1 MDQALAFRISEQ
13 FNLGDKPLTTVFA
26 SPGALISTLL
36 PNLYILAGL
45 ILFVFLLFGGF
56 GIIMGA
62 QGGNPDQV
70 GKGKNAITTALIG
83 FGLVFASY
91 WIIQIIQWITGIN
104 ILNPPEF

>member
-1 MDQALAFRISEQ
+1 MDQALAFQIGAEFR
-13 FNLGDKPLTTVFA
+13 LGEATLSDVFS
-26 SPGALISTLL
+26 SPGDLVSTLL
-36 PNLYILAGL
+36 PNVYILAGL

-83 FGLVFASY
+83 FGLIFASY
-91 WIIQIIQWITGIN
+91 WIIQIIQWVTGIN